1 MIHIEHL
8 YKKFDSTEV
17 LKDIN
22 LDVERGDVVAI
33 IGPSGTG
40 KSTLLRCIN
49 YLVTPSKGKIT
60 VDNVTIDAAQYTK
73 KQVMSLR
80 SHLSMVFQN
89 YNLFRN
95 MTALDN
101 VMEAL
106 VTVHKKSKEESRKKA
121 IQLLK
126 KVGMEESSDG

>member
-73 KQVMSLR
+73 NKL
-80 SHLSMVFQN
+80 
-89 YNLFRN
+89 
-95 MTALDN
+95 
-101 VMEAL
+101 
-106 VTVHKKSKEESRKKA
+106 
-121 IQLLK
+121 
-126 KVGMEESSDG
+126 